1 MKQQYFKR
9 KISIS
14 AQPWAANSYTLTTAA
29 AHGIAVGESIV
40 LFDIYSQS
48 SLTYVTQAGT
58 TGSTIVISDTNSGR
72 QFNTEFFLAY
82 FTANTT
88 TSNEAPGTSL
98 VTYQATVT
106 TTSGNGAATVN
117 IQASNDNIGWLSLG
131 TITLA
136 SAASPNSDGFALQAP
151 WLYTRAV
158 ISGISGTGAKVYI
171 SYNV

>member
-14 AQPWAANSYTLTTAA
+14 AQAWATNNYTLTTGA

-40 LFDIYSQS
+40 LFDVYSQS
-48 SLTYVTQAGT
+48 SQTYTTAGGT
-58 TGSTIVISDTNSGR
+58 TGSTIVIADTNNGR
-72 QFNTEFFLAY
+72 QFNVDFFVTY
-82 FTANTT
+82 YTANTT
-88 TSNEAPGTSL
+88 TTVESPGASL

-106 TTSGNGAATVN
+106 TSSGNGAATVN

-136 SAASPNSDGFALQAP
+136 AAASPNSDGFALQAP

-158 ISGISGTGAKVYI
+158 ITGISGTNAKFYI